1 MKRMSIFIHKIID
14 KLTHKNEWQLN
25 LYFNDQLVKTLYVPK
40 SEQPFGKFYIIT
52 VHGKKHLFGTNRR
65 VTIVAKPMLLKYTD
79 TEHMKVHIEIE
90 CFKGVRAYEQ

>member
-1 MKRMSIFIHKIID
+1 MKRMLKFIHKIID

-25 LYFNDQLVKTLYVPK
+25 LYFNDQLVKTLYVPE
-40 SEQPFGKFYIIT
+40 SEQPFSKFYIIT
-52 VHGKKHLFGTNRR
+52 VRGKKHLFGTNRR

-79 TEHMKVHIEIE
+79 KEHMKVHIEIE